1 MTASSI
7 EASNIPK
14 TLGDVR
20 DKERAREKWVEEHIE
35 RKHDEAGIVGKS
47 NLELDKLRQRVRMA
61 EGRVAKK
68 ESAAKKKRKERREE
82 EKKQLKE
89 KLKKVKDL
97 FDKTGPLGLIAL
109 ILFVGLIIN
118 LILNVFIYM
127 DFFGISKYQHYIDIY
142 FVWFM
147 GAIIIYTLLTSK
159 KSEDIKVAFDDINL

>member
-1 MTASSI
+1 MRQNEI
-7 EASNIPK
+7 EK
-14 TLGDVR
+14 QLMEKR
-20 DKERAREKWVEEHIE
+20 KREKEI
-35 RKHDEAGIVGKS
+35 
-47 NLELDKLRQRVRMA
+47 LELKRENVRT
-61 EGRVAKK
+61 
-68 ESAAKKKRKERREE
+68 
-82 EKKQLKE
+82 
-89 KLKKVKDL
+89 KVNIEIIKNL
-97 FDKTGPLGLIAL
+97 FDKMGTLGLIAL

>member
-1 MTASSI
+1 MKDKINKFLEETEQTKKGKENMRQNEI
-7 EASNIPK
+7 EK
-14 TLGDVR
+14 QLMEKR
-20 DKERAREKWVEEHIE
+20 KREKEI
-35 RKHDEAGIVGKS
+35 
-47 NLELDKLRQRVRMA
+47 LELKRENVRT
-61 EGRVAKK
+61 
-68 ESAAKKKRKERREE
+68 
-82 EKKQLKE
+82 
-89 KLKKVKDL
+89 KVNIEIIKNL
-97 FDKTGPLGLIAL
+97 FDKMGPLGLIAL